1 MKPTLRK
8 RLSYLLLALLDFASA
23 CDREPVDRN
32 SAGNSIFAAEIQPVI
47 MPKNMSALR
56 PFPVSYTH
64 LTLPTK
70 LEV

>member
-32 SAGNSIFAAEIQPVI
+32 SAGNSIFASRSYEKSVI
-47 MPKNMSALR
+47 YWK
-56 PFPVSYTH
+56 
-64 LTLPTK
+64 
-70 LEV
+70 

>member
-32 SAGNSIFAAEIQPVI
+32 SAGNSIFAAG
-47 MPKNMSALR
+47 
-56 PFPVSYTH
+56 SYE
-64 LTLPTK
+64 K
-70 LEV
+70 SVFYWK

>member
-32 SAGNSIFAAEIQPVI
+32 SAGNSIFAAGSYEKSVI
-47 MPKNMSALR
+47 
-56 PFPVSYTH
+56 Y
-64 LTLPTK
+64 
-70 LEV
+70 